1 VLGVVGETES
11 DSLHPTGDGD
21 LERLARATTE
31 WVVRSTT
38 EWPASE
44 TTQAA
49 TAESDERSQH
59 PTPNSLPPGVVVKAT
74 NLTKT
79 YGKQTAVN
87 GIDFDVRQGET
98 FGLLGPNGAG
108 KSTTMRM
115 IACRSPLTSGE
126 LLVEGLDVRTQG
138 RQIRSLI
145 GVVPQDNNLD
155 PDLNVIKN
163 LIFYASYY
171 RIPKKQ
177 AAARAD
183 ELLQFIGMSERADA
197 KVDHLSGGMKRR
209 LMIAR
214 ALLHEPR
221 LLVLDEPTT
230 GLDPQVR
237 QEIWQKLE
245 ELRRVS
251 GVTILLSTHYMDE
264 AEKLC
269 ERLVVIDRGQI
280 LATGTPRDLVLSRV
294 SRYALEVRDVGDLPL
309 RSTSTGINAV
319 TRNSAHIYFAAE
331 AEMLTPLI
339 HEYEGRRPMIRL
351 SNLEDVFLQLVSDES
366 GESGVSE
373 ARP

>member
-1 VLGVVGETES
+1 MSDHVGDITD
-11 DSLHPTGDGD
+11 DSV
-21 LERLARATTE
+21 RLRASARAN
-31 WVVRSTT
+31 
-38 EWPASE
+38 A
-44 TTQAA
+44 
-49 TAESDERSQH
+49 
-59 PTPNSLPPGVVVKAT
+59 SLPSDAGAPTSVVQAT
-74 NLTKT
+74 NLTKV
-79 YGKQTAVN
+79 YGKQTAVD
-87 GIDFDVRQGET
+87 GIEFEVRRGET

-126 LLVEGLDVRTQG
+126 LFVEGLDVSTRG

-163 LIFYASYY
+163 LIVYASYY
-171 RIPKKQ
+171 GIQKKQ
-177 AAARAD
+177 ATERAE

-197 KVDHLSGGMKRR
+197 KIDHLSGGMKRR

-214 ALLHEPR
+214 ALLHDPR

-280 LATGTPRDLVLSRV
+280 LAKGTPRDLVLSKV

-309 RSTSTGINAV
+309 RAMDNGIQAV
-319 TRNSAHIYFAAE
+319 ARNSAHLYFAAE
-331 AEMLTPLI
+331 AEMLTPLMK
-339 HEYEGRRPMIRL
+339 EYEGRRRMIRL
-351 SNLEDVFLQLVSDES
+351 SNLEDVFLQLVGDNEL
-366 GESGVSE
+366 EQ
-373 ARP
+373 